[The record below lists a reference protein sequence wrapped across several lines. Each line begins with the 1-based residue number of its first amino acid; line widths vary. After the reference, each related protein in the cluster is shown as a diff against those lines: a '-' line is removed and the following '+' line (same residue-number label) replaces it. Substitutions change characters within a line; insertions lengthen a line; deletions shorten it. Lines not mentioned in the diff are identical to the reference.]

1 MICHTRK
8 GDTPLVRDSLCRY
21 KECPQLYKRKNINMK
36 ITVNNLKDTEE
47 IGKIISSCLDKGTV
61 ICLDGDLGVGKT
73 SLTQF
78 IAREFGVEE
87 YITSPTFTII
97 KEYEGK
103 LPFYHMDVYRIES
116 EDDMYDL
123 GYDEYIYS
131 EGVSIIE
138 WSHKIE
144 GILPEERINIEITR
158 LGDTS
163 RLINIEGKGKIYEK
177 ITRRL
182 KNYESTGN

>member
-1 MICHTRK
+1 
-8 GDTPLVRDSLCRY
+8 
-21 KECPQLYKRKNINMK
+21 MK
-36 ITVNNLKDTEE
+36 LTVNNLKDTEH
-47 IGKIISSCLDKGTV
+47 IGKIISNCLEKGTV

-78 IAREFGVEE
+78 IAREFGIDE

-97 KEYEGK
+97 KEYQGR
-103 LPFYHMDVYRIES
+103 LPFYHMDVYRIDS

-131 EGVSIIE
+131 EGVTIIE

-144 GILPEERINIEITR
+144 GILPEDRINIEIQR
-158 LGDTS
+158 LNDQS
-163 RLINIEGKGKIYEK
+163 RLMIIDGKGSTYEK
-177 ITRRL
+177 LIEEL
-182 KNYESTGN
+182 KKYENTCY